1 MSALI
6 GRFLLG
12 IGIGVV
18 TAVVYAFINE
28 RNRERHVHGQGRPG
42 ALYDDTDYPSRPSW
56 GGRRDC
62 PDDDD
67 DDDAPS
73 SNRHRPVKKKLKNEN
88 ETKQDEKDTVDTG
101 SLIKSCPICLDTFQ
115 DLKRKGIPIYSTP
128 CGHLFCFKCLSQS
141 VVTSRAC
148 PNCRV
153 GVSMSNCHRIYL

>member
-1 MSALI
+1 MSALF

-28 RNRERHVHGQGRPG
+28 RNRERHVHGQGRPA
-42 ALYDDTDYPSRPSW
+42 ALYDETDYPSRPSW
-56 GGRRDC
+56 GGRRDY

-67 DDDAPS
+67 DDDDAS
-73 SNRHRPVKKKLKNEN
+73 SAKKQRPVKKKLKNE
-88 ETKQDEKDTVDTG
+88 TKEDEKDTG
-101 SLIKSCPICLDTFQ
+101 SLLKSCPICLDTFQ
-115 DLKRKGIPIYSTP
+115 DLKRKAIPIYSTP
-128 CGHLFCFKCLSQS
+128 CGHLFCFNCLRQS

-153 GVSMSNCHRIYL
+153 GVSMNNCHRIYL